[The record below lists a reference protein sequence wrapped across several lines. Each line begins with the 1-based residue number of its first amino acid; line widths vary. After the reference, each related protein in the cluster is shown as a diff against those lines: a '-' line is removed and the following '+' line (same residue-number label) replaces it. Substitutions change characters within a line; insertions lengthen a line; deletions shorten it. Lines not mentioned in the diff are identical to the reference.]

1 MKLSPLDVQHSE
13 FAGGLNGYN
22 RKQVKDFLAKI
33 ASQLEDMI
41 RDNQNLREEIAK
53 RERRIEELQVA
64 ESELKR
70 TVIAAERI
78 GNEIKQNAKREAEI
92 MIKQAELMRD
102 NMIRDGEMRMKEIR
116 YDLARLEKEH
126 QIFREQFR
134 GMLHAF
140 ERSLDTIPPPT
151 VRKANPTNSGT
162 VTNPGVHTNPA
173 ANTNPGLATNS
184 GVIATPNREREKV
197 ESGD

>member
-22 RKQVKDFLAKI
+22 RRQVRDFLEKV
-33 ASQLEDMI
+33 SVQLEDLA
-41 RDNQNLREEIAK
+41 RENQALREEMGK
-53 RERRIEELQVA
+53 REKRIEELQLA

-78 GNEIKQNAKREAEI
+78 GNEMKQNAKREAEI
-92 MIKQAELMRD
+92 MIKQAELMKD
-102 NMIRDGEMRMKEIR
+102 NMIRDAEMRMKEVR

-140 ERSLDTIPPPT
+140 ERSLDTIPAAS
-151 VRKANPTNSGT
+151 VRKSSAN
-162 VTNPGVHTNPA
+162 NPA
-173 ANTNPGLATNS
+173 VTLS
-184 GVIATPNREREKV
+184 GVREKV
-197 ESGD
+197 DSTGD